1 MVAII
6 LPSDK
11 PLTLGFGQKVKPC
24 LFLKVV
30 MLHIKLKGI
39 EHHESKYAV
48 ITHTLDPMGWGQKVF
63 FFSFLKVIMLHI
75 KLKWK
80 HCRPTCKVTF

>member
-1 MVAII
+1 MVANS
-6 LPSDK
+6 LPTDT

-39 EHHESKYAV
+39 EHRA
-48 ITHTLDPMGWGQKVF
+48 P
-63 FFSFLKVIMLHI
+63 
-75 KLKWK
+75 
-80 HCRPTCKVTF
+80 